1 MNRLIFGLV
10 AVLAIAVGL
19 LVGTLNSEKVALDL
33 LWLQLDWPLGL
44 LVLLF
49 FTTGLLL
56 GLVMVY
62 LSQVFPLRLKLRK
75 AQGEVARSEAQNV
88 TETGG

>member
-19 LVGTLNSEKVALDL
+19 LVGTLNSDKALLDL
-33 LWLQLDWPLGL
+33 LWLQLEWPLGL
-44 LVLLF
+44 LVLLSF
-49 FTTGLLL
+49 AVGLLL

-62 LSQVFPLRLKLRK
+62 LSHVFPLRLKLRK
-75 AQGEVARSEAQNV
+75 VQAEIARSEDPNV
-88 TETGG
+88 TGTGA

>member
-49 FTTGLLL
+49 FVTGLLL

-88 TETGG
+88 TETSG